1 MGVLKIIEC
10 KGYTKEE
17 AFAGL
22 NFDPNNE
29 IIPGVNA
36 TQAWNKAGKP
46 IVGSVAFKR
55 FITEELEKK
64 TKNKPGYGIHIVLD
78 PPVKDTRM
86 RPYTIINNKTIGTRD
101 WKFIYQI
108 REDILDVNWLAEPV
122 YNDEGELVPGTEE
135 EMEISVAQPGP
146 VVEIC
151 ESKSEAFAKMKELI
165 TQTHKCYSIVP
176 IKVPNIAPIAA
187 FGLYTPSTGAKEG
200 TFIACGIN
208 AED

>member
-36 TQAWNKAGKP
+36 TQAWNKAGRP

-64 TKNKPGYGIHIVLD
+64 VEVSVD
-78 PPVKDTRM
+78 
-86 RPYTIINNKTIGTRD
+86 
-101 WKFIYQI
+101 
-108 REDILDVNWLAEPV
+108 
-122 YNDEGELVPGTEE
+122 GETVFF
-135 EMEISVAQPGP
+135 S
-146 VVEIC
+146 
-151 ESKSEAFAKMKELI
+151 
-165 TQTHKCYSIVP
+165 
-176 IKVPNIAPIAA
+176 
-187 FGLYTPSTGAKEG
+187 
-200 TFIACGIN
+200 
-208 AED
+208 